1 MRVILYSSSSF
12 GGCYDY
18 ALQLLPS
25 YAKHP
30 EVKSVK
36 GFFPS
41 NATCEIDNSYKFLIP
56 DEPPEQWNYRR
67 KLHFLFRVYLNPIL
81 LFFRLRKEPAS
92 WVVFNDFEQLSAWFW
107 VPLFKW
113 FLRKHK
119 YAVVLHDPDRDNYPP
134 SKRFSAYS
142 MQTIMSL
149 MDLAFFHEFLPKKPY
164 YKSKGK
170 TRYMSIP
177 HGTYPTAL
185 PNSKLKEQLLAQK
198 SGQKVFA
205 AMIGNIRQEK
215 NYHLAIEAL
224 GFFPQLNLIVAGS
237 PANSRVNLD
246 EYKQLALEKGVDQR
260 MIWIEKFL
268 DEDEISAIVE
278 VSDIVLLIYSKT
290 FTSQSGI
297 LNLIAR
303 YKKRIVASD
312 GSSSLSWIMRHYN
325 LGVLVEPDSLIS
337 LVKGIETVLSG
348 EQLTKQAWD
357 EYLDYANW
365 DNHVKQVVKAS
376 KSDFLAKEDIE

>member
-18 ALQLLPS
+18 AQQLMPA
-25 YAKHP
+25 YANHP
-30 EVKSVK
+30 EVVSVK

-41 NATCEIDNSYKFLIP
+41 NAACELEYCDKFLIP

-67 KLHFLFRVYLNPIL
+67 KLHFLFRVHLNPVL
-81 LFFRLRKEPAS
+81 LFLRLRKEPSS
-92 WVVFNDFEQLSAWFW
+92 WVMFNDFEQLSAWFW
-107 VPLFKW
+107 VPLFRL
-113 FLRKHK
+113 FLKKHK
-119 YAVVLHDPDRDNYPP
+119 FAVVLHDPNRDNYPP
-134 SKRFSAYS
+134 SVRFSAYS
-142 MQTIMSL
+142 MKTIMSL
-149 MDLAFFHEFLPKKPY
+149 MDLGFFHEFLPEKTY
-164 YKSKGK
+164 YKTNGK

-185 PNSKLKEQLLAQK
+185 PNNTLKHQLLAQK
-198 SGQKVFA
+198 TGQKVFA
-205 AMIGNIRQEK
+205 AMIGNIRHEK

-224 GFFPQLNLIVAGS
+224 GFFPQLHLIIAGS
-237 PANSRVNLD
+237 PANSRVNID
-246 EYKQLALEKGVDQR
+246 DYKKLALEKGVEQR
-260 MIWIEKFL
+260 IIWIEKFL

-278 VSDIVLLIYSKT
+278 VSDIVLLIYSKS

-325 LGVLVEPDSLIS
+325 LGDLVEPDSLIS
-337 LVKGIETVLSG
+337 LVKGIEKVLSG
-348 EQLTKQAWD
+348 EQLTQQGWE

-365 DNHVKQVVKAS
+365 DNHVKQVVSAS
-376 KSDFLAKEDIE
+376 KTETLEKEEIE